1 MVKNTVISVL
11 FAAMSILFSL
21 ACIGEKETKNKT
33 LYAVVAGALFVLLL
47 IGDKLL

>member
-1 MVKNTVISVL
+1 MIKSTVISAL
-11 FAAMSILFSL
+11 FAIVGVLFSL
-21 ACIGEKETKNKT
+21 ACVGEKEIKSKT